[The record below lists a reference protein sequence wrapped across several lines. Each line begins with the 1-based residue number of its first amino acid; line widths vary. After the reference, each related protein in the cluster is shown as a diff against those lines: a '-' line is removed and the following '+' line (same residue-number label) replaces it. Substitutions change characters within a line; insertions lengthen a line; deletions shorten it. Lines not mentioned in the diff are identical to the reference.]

1 MSVLLP
7 QAAKPFVACTDL
19 SHRRLRVEQEVAER
33 SLENPSELGQEAR
46 VVGDGPGGGGGGPL
60 PPLDD
65 PLWDRQEQDERSVG
79 VHAVSRDWN
88 VLQILTQLGS
98 ALLVVAA
105 GSIFLHQPV
114 LNASSGYRHRV
125 RIWI

>member
-1 MSVLLP
+1 MASQKELEHDVKMNERIYCVCTSY
-7 QAAKPFVACTDL
+7 AHHVTDL

-65 PLWDRQEQDERSVG
+65 PL
-79 VHAVSRDWN
+79 
-88 VLQILTQLGS
+88 
-98 ALLVVAA
+98 
-105 GSIFLHQPV
+105 
-114 LNASSGYRHRV
+114 
-125 RIWI
+125 